1 VTDILWMF
9 SASELYEVLVLRR
22 NWTQARYASFIAD
35 AMVAAL
41 L

>member
-1 VTDILWMF
+1 
-9 SASELYEVLVLRR
+9 VLVLRR
-22 NWTQARYASFIAD
+22 NWTRARYASFIAE